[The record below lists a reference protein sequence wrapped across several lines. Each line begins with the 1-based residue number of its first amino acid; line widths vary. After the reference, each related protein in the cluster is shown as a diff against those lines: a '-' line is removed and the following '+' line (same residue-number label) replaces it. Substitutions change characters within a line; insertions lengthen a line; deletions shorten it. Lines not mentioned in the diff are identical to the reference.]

1 MQEEEELISE
11 GRATGV
17 SDYAQWLIG
26 SWVKEWDTF
35 QTRLVT
41 CLGFGHMADLSDHK
55 CYGIKD
61 INADETIKIFIFS
74 QSGVDGNQLE
84 KDCPVI
90 HS

>member
-1 MQEEEELISE
+1 MISE

-17 SDYAQWLIG
+17 SDYPQWLIG

-35 QTRLVT
+35 QTRLIT
-41 CLGFGHMADLSDHK
+41 CLGFGHMADLSDSK
-55 CYGIKD
+55 CYGI
-61 INADETIKIFIFS
+61 NADGTNKIFIFS
-74 QSGVDGNQLE
+74 QSGVDGNQVE